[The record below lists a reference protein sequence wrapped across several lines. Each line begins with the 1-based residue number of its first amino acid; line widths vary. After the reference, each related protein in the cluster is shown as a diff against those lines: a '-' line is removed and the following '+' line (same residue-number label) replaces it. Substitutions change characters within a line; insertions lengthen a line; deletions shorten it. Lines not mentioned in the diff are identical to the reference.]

1 MSVQKI
7 IAEADK
13 LLDRGKLP
21 EAIEKLKFALQA
33 EPTNQ
38 LATTKLANAYVAG
51 GSKEKAAATFTAL
64 ANRLSEVGK
73 AQVAIAVYKQALELT
88 PNDISLKLRF
98 AQECE
103 SVGKVGDAQT
113 QAQSVF
119 QYYLR
124 RKKYFDAANILPMLV
139 RLNGKDDILKQA
151 WLEVM
156 LLSQAEKKLVH
167 LLVALCGPPGI
178 VSEEFSV
185 GGEPAALSEP
195 VFEGIKKLVAFFPRD
210 PKIAYAAAWS
220 AYRRGRFKDF
230 FHFLREC
237 LRREPDFCLGLLLFA
252 RVLAERERLNEAYF
266 VFRLLKERLAA
277 DKSVEDISTLTQLVD
292 AFVEKN
298 GWIAF
303 VEQTGDH
310 MVASQFVDAL
320 RGQQAAPPTPVVEQE
335 PSLGPPTEKIPSQI
349 SITMPFIKP
358 PPAVGAE
365 KSQQAS
371 SVSDEPELPPAE
383 IELGS
388 GEGDLEIQHLSE
400 EKKAPAPAA
409 LAPAEATVVR
419 PLEDAPAIPTADE
432 ATMVGQLS
440 ASMEKTISEPVQG
453 TSATTVSPLSE
464 YAPTEDSGLASE
476 VPPKSGFNPL
486 EHMNAPAESP
496 VQNSDNDRTVIF
508 SPMEIIDATSRATGN
523 YNDVKTKII
532 DPPPPPAEPTSSTL
546 PSRTMAIEPPAGAWH
561 DLNLSGVET
570 DIFSP
575 MEMIQAQSDSQPN
588 AVIDKSRYAGVE
600 PKPEAA
606 ADADGATQ
614 IMHAPPFPG
623 EGSSSQGLM
632 PIPEGS
638 PTGAIAGADPGVDMG
653 DDLLDGATRI
663 LLTPPK
669 VNATQHLLKEIAQE
683 SKKEP
688 AALDPAVMLR
698 KAERFIAKRNY
709 YLARKALRHAQV
721 LGASDEVVR
730 KRLGDIRKLELP
742 ESLYQAVSS
751 DETGR
756 ERSSDILERLE
767 KEFDIGEETEVGEE
781 IESSIEAKLEEIF
794 RENDPRTII
803 DFGIGLHE
811 MGLYR
816 PAEKVF
822 SRVVAD
828 YPDFSFDAYY
838 LAAVSKF
845 SRKDYAGAA
854 SILKKLSANADK
866 SEQEK
871 IQIYYAL
878 GELFAKMSQLD
889 RSREFFKK
897 VAELDSNYRN
907 IRHKLEE

>member
-38 LATTKLANAYVAG
+38 LATTKLANAYAAG

-310 MVASQFVDAL
+310 MDASQFVDAL
-320 RGQQAAPPTPVVEQE
+320 RGQQATPPTPVVEQE
-335 PSLGPPTEKIPSQI
+335 PSLGAPPEKIPSQI

-358 PPAVGAE
+358 PPTPEVESADH
-365 KSQQAS
+365 AS
-371 SVSDEPELPPAE
+371 SFADGPELPPAE

-388 GEGDLEIQHLSE
+388 GDGDLEIQHLSE
-400 EKKAPAPAA
+400 EKKSADPAVI
-409 LAPAEATVVR
+409 APAETTIVR
-419 PLEDAPAIPTADE
+419 PPEDVEGIPIADE

-440 ASMEKTISEPVQG
+440 APAEKTMAEPMQG

-464 YAPTEDSGLASE
+464 YASAEGPPPESE

-496 VQNSDNDRTVIF
+496 VLNADSERTVIF

-532 DPPPPPAEPTSSTL
+532 DPPPPAEPTSSTL

-561 DLNLSGVET
+561 DLNLNGVET

-575 MEMIQAQSDSQPN
+575 MEIIQAQSDSQPN

-600 PKPEAA
+600 PKPAEAA

-632 PIPEGS
+632 PIPEGG
-638 PTGAIAGADPGVDMG
+638 PTEAIAEADPGVDMG

-663 LLTPPK
+663 LLAPPK
-669 VNATQHLLKEIAQE
+669 VNATQHLFKEIAQE

-688 AALDPAVMLR
+688 AASDPAVMLR

-742 ESLYQAVSS
+742 ESLYQAVSN

-767 KEFDIGEETEVGEE
+767 KEFDIGEKTEVGEE
-781 IESSIEAKLEEIF
+781 IESSIDAKLEEIF

-889 RSREFFKK
+889 RSKEFFKK